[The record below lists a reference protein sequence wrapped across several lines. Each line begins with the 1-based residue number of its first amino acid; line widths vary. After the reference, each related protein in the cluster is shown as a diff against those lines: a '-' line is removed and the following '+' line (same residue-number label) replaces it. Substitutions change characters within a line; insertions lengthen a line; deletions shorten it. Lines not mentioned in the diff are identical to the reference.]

1 MMTDLRLLY
10 NLSELD
16 SEIDTRRKSIHSIEE
31 ALADDHLLVNAQR
44 LVDKIK
50 AALRKRELLKNEI

>member
-16 SEIDTRRKSIHSIEE
+16 YEIDMRRQSIDSIEE
-31 ALADDHLLVNAQR
+31 SIADDHLLVNAQR
-44 LVDKIK
+44 LFD
-50 AALRKRELLKNEI
+50 